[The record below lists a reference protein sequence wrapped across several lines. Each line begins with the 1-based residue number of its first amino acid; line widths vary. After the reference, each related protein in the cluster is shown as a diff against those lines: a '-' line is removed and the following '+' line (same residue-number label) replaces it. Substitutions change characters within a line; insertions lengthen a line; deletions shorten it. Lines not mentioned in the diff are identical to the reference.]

1 LEPLRLLYRG
11 LPLEL
16 TPVTTADGDDVRVYG
31 YGITCPWCGRDFFLN
46 TGIGRKPDHHIARNT
61 AFLITILPPIR
72 CPFKCGWAVKVID
85 SVAYP
90 VGSNRLTDLA

>member
-16 TPVTTADGDDVRVYG
+16 TPVTDEEEGRVYG
-31 YGITCPWCGRDFFLN
+31 YGLSCPQCHRDFFLN
-46 TGIGRKPDHHIARNT
+46 TGIGRKPDHHLSRNSSLLT
-61 AFLITILPPIR
+61 TILPPIR